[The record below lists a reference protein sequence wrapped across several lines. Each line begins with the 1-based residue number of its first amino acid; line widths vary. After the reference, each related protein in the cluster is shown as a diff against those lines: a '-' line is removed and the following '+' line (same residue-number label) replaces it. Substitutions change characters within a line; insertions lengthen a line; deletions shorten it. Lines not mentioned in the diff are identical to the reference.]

1 MPLRGGD
8 DWDIIG
14 IESQKGG
21 GVMADRTILHADCN
35 GFFASVEC
43 VRNPHLRR
51 VPMAVCG
58 SPEDRHGI
66 ILAKNELAKACG
78 IVTAETV
85 WQARK
90 KCPELVLVPPHHD
103 LYAEYSRQVNAIYAR
118 FTDMVEPFGIDE
130 SWLDVTGSRLL
141 FGDGVAIA
149 DRLRA
154 LVREETGLT
163 ISVGVSFNKVFAKL
177 GSDYKK
183 PDATT
188 VFDRV
193 SMETKIYPLPVS
205 TLLYVGPAAART
217 LEGMYIR
224 TIGELARA
232 DRAFVAARLGKL
244 GEMIH
249 DYACGRDDS
258 PVAKYGAQREAKSV
272 GNGLTFP
279 HDLRGYD
286 EIATGVLLL
295 CDTVATR
302 LRRSGRYATVVQ
314 VTLKSP
320 SLRQVQRQ
328 QTLPAATDLAR
339 DLAATA
345 MELVRANWRADAP
358 LRMLTVTA
366 AGLTDERG
374 AQQLSL
380 FDETEDDGYERQ
392 SRLAQAMDGIR
403 ARFGREAIR
412 PAALLHA
419 EDTAGHHNMDED
431 PSDAPPEGRK

>member
-1 MPLRGGD
+1 
-8 DWDIIG
+8 
-14 IESQKGG
+14 
-21 GVMADRTILHADCN
+21 MADRTILHADCN

-43 VRNPHLRR
+43 VRNPNLRR

-66 ILAKNELAKACG
+66 ILAKNELAKARG

-103 LYAEYSRQVNAIYAR
+103 LYAAYSRQVNEIYAR

-130 SWLDVTGSRLL
+130 SWLDVTGSRRL
-141 FGDGVAIA
+141 FGDGVVIA

-188 VFDRV
+188 VFDRAD
-193 SMETKIYPLPVS
+193 METKIFPLPVS
-205 TLLYVGPAAART
+205 ALLYVGPAAART

-249 DYACGRDDS
+249 DYACGLDDS

-314 VTLKSP
+314 VALKSP

-339 DLAATA
+339 DLASAA

-366 AGLTDERG
+366 AGLTDCRG

-380 FDETEDDGYERQ
+380 FDEAESDDYERQ

-412 PAALLHA
+412 PAALLNT
-419 EDTAGHHNMDED
+419 EKTAGHHDIDEESPD
-431 PSDAPPEGRK
+431 TSSKG

>member
-1 MPLRGGD
+1 
-8 DWDIIG
+8 
-14 IESQKGG
+14 
-21 GVMADRTILHADCN
+21 MADRTILHADCN

-43 VRNPHLRR
+43 VRNPNLRR

-66 ILAKNELAKACG
+66 ILAKNELAKARG

-90 KCPELVLVPPHHD
+90 KCPELVLVPPHHE

-130 SWLDVTGSRLL
+130 SWLDVTESRLL
-141 FGDGVAIA
+141 FGDGVTIA

-163 ISVGVSFNKVFAKL
+163 VSVGVSFNKVFAKL

-188 VFDRV
+188 VFDRASV
-193 SMETKIYPLPVS
+193 ETKIYPLPVS
-205 TLLYVGPAAART
+205 ALLYVGPAAART

-249 DYACGRDDS
+249 DYARGLDDS
-258 PVAKYGAQREAKSV
+258 PVAKYGAQREVKSV

-302 LRRSGRYATVVQ
+302 LRHSGRYATVVQ

-339 DLAATA
+339 DLAAAA

-380 FDETEDDGYERQ
+380 FDEEADDDYERQ

-419 EDTAGHHNMDED
+419 EDATGHHGMDD
-431 PSDAPPEGRK
+431 TPSDAPPEGRK

>member
-1 MPLRGGD
+1 
-8 DWDIIG
+8 
-14 IESQKGG
+14 
-21 GVMADRTILHADCN
+21 MADRTILHADCN

-43 VRNPHLRR
+43 VRNPNLRR

-66 ILAKNELAKACG
+66 ILAKNELAKARG

-141 FGDGVAIA
+141 FGDGVTIA

-188 VFDRV
+188 VFDRASV
-193 SMETKIYPLPVS
+193 ETKIYPLPVS
-205 TLLYVGPAAART
+205 ALLYVGPAAART

-249 DYACGRDDS
+249 DYACGLDDS

-286 EIATGVLLL
+286 EIATSVLLL

-302 LRRSGRYATVVQ
+302 LRHSGRYATVVQ

-339 DLAATA
+339 DLAAAA

-366 AGLTDERG
+366 AGLTEERG

-380 FDETEDDGYERQ
+380 FDEAADDGYERQ

-403 ARFGREAIR
+403 ARFGRKAIR

-419 EDTAGHHNMDED
+419 EDAAGHHGVDEE
-431 PSDAPPEGRK
+431 PSDAPPDGRK